1 MGILSRTGDLVYTFR
16 FLKLLTT
23 PFKETNAYKF
33 GIIDADGNRIK
44 SKKIETTDEK
54 SSYNYFHRLVFNLKK
69 LLAKVPGGS
78 NKLATYAAAL
88 FLIKEKLELSDKSLE
103 KIIKESNIDPL
114 DFLSEQSEWFLLE
127 DKMLSPGVYR
137 LRNGKMLN
145 KTCEEVVKP
154 KDKIRIHDNSYPV
167 GEVMGLGVYEATHLN
182 TNEQIY
188 ITVGELIR

>member
-16 FLKLLTT
+16 FLRLLTT
-23 PFKETNAYKF
+23 SFKETNAYKY

-44 SKKIETTDEK
+44 SKKIETSDEK

-78 NKLATYAAAL
+78 SKLATYAAAL

-103 KIIKESNIDPL
+103 KIIRESNIDPL
-114 DFLSEQSEWFLLE
+114 DFLFEQSEWFLLE

-137 LRNGKMLN
+137 LKNAKMLN
-145 KTCEEVVKP
+145 KTCEEVAKP

-167 GEVMGLGVYEATHLN
+167 GEVMGLSIYEATHLN
-182 TNEQIY
+182 TNEQVY